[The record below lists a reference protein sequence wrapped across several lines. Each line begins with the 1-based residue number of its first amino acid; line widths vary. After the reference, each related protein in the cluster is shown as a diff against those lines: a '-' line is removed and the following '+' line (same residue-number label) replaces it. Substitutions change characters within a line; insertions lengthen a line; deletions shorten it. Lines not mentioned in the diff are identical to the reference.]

1 MLASDSELEYDPDD
15 EEEQDEEEVFGQH
28 YFIEEE
34 FDVGQHAANAAI
46 QSARADNGT
55 TIDVIRKLFPS
66 FGGNVFM
73 STLPRGHEEE
83 GPCSAT
89 ALPNN
94 LFDIAGEIFAQFSDD
109 MKKMLSG
116 WGKSPQPVLVFDAD
130 RVMKTLNCSEEEI
143 ENGLITVEMILGR
156 GVPTVI
162 KCLTKTTGNNS
173 YRNRIG
179 GRNNLVT
186 RLTRPFRVHLWGNFS
201 SMMAARHFLGNLACT

>member
-1 MLASDSELEYDPDD
+1 MPASDSEYNDDDDDDD
-15 EEEQDEEEVFGQH
+15 EEEEEEEVGQ

-34 FDVGQHAANAAI
+34 FDAEKHAETAAI
-46 QSARADNGT
+46 QLARADNGT
-55 TIDVIRKLFPS
+55 SIDVTKILFPLLGETLFMRKLPS
-66 FGGNVFM
+66 GQ
-73 STLPRGHEEE
+73 EEK
-83 GPCSAT
+83 GPCSDT
-89 ALPNN
+89 PLPTN
-94 LFDIAGEIFAQFSDD
+94 LFGIAEEIFARFSDYT
-109 MKKMLSG
+109 KEKLSQ
-116 WGKSPQPVLVFDAD
+116 WGKPAQPVLVFDAD